1 MNYFPNY
8 YSIEDIFVTQE
19 KVECRVNTKLQRMG
33 FLDSG
38 ADTDDLEPG
47 RTVNLPLWYIKELKV
62 NNAYFTVSV
71 PEIYR
76 NVHKAV
82 CEAETTHI
90 ELGRLHPYFY
100 EFGRY
105 LTPYDR
111 NHTLRQRVRHL
122 LDISKS
128 DGQAAKA
135 EHRLDNIEA
144 KLHEAGVRTN
154 SQYIEWLQMTGNK
167 IRTSVLVEEH
177 QKKRRRA
184 DRSDDEGETRHTKKV
199 ASMSSPLAMYTRE
212 SFSRMVLR
220 MLRSETNGVE
230 NSIMNISRK

>member
-1 MNYFPNY
+1 MNFFPNY

-19 KVECRVNTKLQRMG
+19 KVECKVNTKLQRMG
-33 FLDSG
+33 FLDAG
-38 ADTDDLEPG
+38 AEGDDLEPG
-47 RTVNLPLWYIKELKV
+47 RSINLPLWYIKELKV

-71 PEIYR
+71 PDIYK

-111 NHTLRQRVRHL
+111 NHVIGRIIFETMRQRVRHL
-122 LDISKS
+122 LDISKN
-128 DGQAAKA
+128 DGQMAKS
-135 EHRLDNIEA
+135 ELRLDNIEA

-154 SQYIEWLQMTGNK
+154 TQYINWLQMTGNK
-167 IRTSVLVEEH
+167 ILISELVEEH
-177 QKKRRRA
+177 QKKRKR
-184 DRSDDEGETRHTKKV
+184 DRSDDEGD
-199 ASMSSPLAMYTRE
+199 SLPSSKRVTL
-212 SFSRMVLR
+212 
-220 MLRSETNGVE
+220 
-230 NSIMNISRK
+230 

>member
-19 KVECRVNTKLQRMG
+19 KVECKVNTKLQRMG
-33 FLDSG
+33 FLDAG
-38 ADTDDLEPG
+38 AEGDDLEPG

-71 PEIYR
+71 PDIYK

-111 NHTLRQRVRHL
+111 NHVIGRIIFETMRQRVRHL
-122 LDISKS
+122 LDISKN
-128 DGQAAKA
+128 DGHMAKS
-135 EHRLDNIEA
+135 ELRLDNIEA

-154 SQYIEWLQMTGNK
+154 TQYIHWLQLTGNK
-167 IRTSVLVEEH
+167 ILISELVEEH
-177 QKKRRRA
+177 QKKRKREL
-184 DRSDDEGETRHTKKV
+184 SDDE
-199 ASMSSPLAMYTRE
+199 SDSLPSSKRATL
-212 SFSRMVLR
+212 
-220 MLRSETNGVE
+220 
-230 NSIMNISRK
+230 

>member
-38 ADTDDLEPG
+38 ADTDDLEPN

-62 NNAYFTVSV
+62 NNAYFTVSI

-111 NHTLRQRVRHL
+111 NHVVGRIIFETLRQRVRHL

-128 DGQAAKA
+128 DSNQAKS

-154 SQYIEWLQMTGNK
+154 SQYIHWLQMTGNQ
-167 IRTSVLVEEH
+167 IRTSQLVEEH

-184 DRSDDEGETRHTKKV
+184 DRSDDEGD
-199 ASMSSPLAMYTRE
+199 SLPSSKRATM
-212 SFSRMVLR
+212 
-220 MLRSETNGVE
+220 
-230 NSIMNISRK
+230 

>member
-1 MNYFPNY
+1 MNFFPNY

-19 KVECRVNTKLQRMG
+19 KVECKVNTKLQRMG
-33 FLDSG
+33 FLDAG
-38 ADTDDLEPG
+38 AEGDDLEAG
-47 RTVNLPLWYIKELKV
+47 RSINLPLWYIKELKV

-71 PEIYR
+71 PDIYK

-111 NHTLRQRVRHL
+111 NHVIGRIIFETMRQRVRHL
-122 LDISKS
+122 LDISKN
-128 DGQAAKA
+128 DGQMAKS
-135 EHRLDNIEA
+135 ELRLDNIEA

-154 SQYIEWLQMTGNK
+154 TQYINWLQMTGNK
-167 IRTSVLVEEH
+167 ILISELVEEH
-177 QKKRRRA
+177 QKKRKR
-184 DRSDDEGETRHTKKV
+184 DRSDDE
-199 ASMSSPLAMYTRE
+199 SDSLPSSKRVTL
-212 SFSRMVLR
+212 
-220 MLRSETNGVE
+220 
-230 NSIMNISRK
+230 

>member
-19 KVECRVNTKLQRMG
+19 KVECKVNTKLQRMG
-33 FLDSG
+33 FLDAG
-38 ADTDDLEPG
+38 AEGDDLEPG

-71 PEIYR
+71 PDIYK

-111 NHTLRQRVRHL
+111 NHVIGRIIFETMRQRVRHL
-122 LDISKS
+122 LDISKN
-128 DGQAAKA
+128 DGHMAKS
-135 EHRLDNIEA
+135 ELRLDNIEA

-154 SQYIEWLQMTGNK
+154 TQYINWLQLTGNK
-167 IRTSVLVEEH
+167 ILISELVEEH
-177 QKKRRRA
+177 QKKRKREL
-184 DRSDDEGETRHTKKV
+184 SDDE
-199 ASMSSPLAMYTRE
+199 SDSLPSSKRATL
-212 SFSRMVLR
+212 
-220 MLRSETNGVE
+220 
-230 NSIMNISRK
+230 

>member
-1 MNYFPNY
+1 AAGMNYFPNY

-38 ADTDDLEPG
+38 AESDDLEPG

-111 NHTLRQRVRHL
+111 NHVIGRIIFETLRQRVRHL

-144 KLHEAGVRTN
+144 KLHEAGVRTH

-167 IRTSVLVEEH
+167 IRTSELVEEH

-184 DRSDDEGETRHTKKV
+184 DRSDDEGE
-199 ASMSSPLAMYTRE
+199 
-212 SFSRMVLR
+212 VLP
-220 MLRSETNGVE
+220 
-230 NSIMNISRK
+230 NSKRATL

>member
-1 MNYFPNY
+1 M
-8 YSIEDIFVTQE
+8 
-19 KVECRVNTKLQRMG
+19 LAG

-38 ADTDDLEPG
+38 AESDDLEPG

-62 NNAYFTVSV
+62 NNAYFTVAV
-71 PEIYR
+71 PDIYR

-111 NHTLRQRVRHL
+111 NHVIGRIIFETLRQRVRHL

-154 SQYIEWLQMTGNK
+154 SQVGGCTTSQVGTECYINH
-167 IRTSVLVEEH
+167 IISVH
-177 QKKRRRA
+177 RMAA
-184 DRSDDEGETRHTKKV
+184 DDGQQDSHLGAGRGAPKEAATCGSQR
-199 ASMSSPLAMYTRE
+199 
-212 SFSRMVLR
+212 
-220 MLRSETNGVE
+220 
-230 NSIMNISRK
+230 